1 MTNTKIIP
9 KRTDKKMKK
18 FNLGG
23 YEVVIFEGYD
33 GDEVFITKGENK
45 VYSTR
50 TNKGQGFQRAM
61 EVIKRQN

>member
-1 MTNTKIIP
+1 
-9 KRTDKKMKK
+9 MKK